1 MGPFCSIVGR
11 IRVLS
16 YLRDSIQVLCT
27 EYCIV
32 DSMRMD
38 SDIDGFI
45 IRNTRYSEKLVRHT
59 YTTHLMH
66 DLSSIDPPATFYY
79 WLRDVL
85 SLGYSMGL

>member
-59 YTTHLMH
+59 YTAHLMH